1 MEQDL
6 LKIGLT
12 QYEAKTYL
20 SLLKSGSVKGSTLS
34 KKSGVPH
41 SKIYEVM
48 YKLADK
54 KFVSVLEVRPRLF
67 KAISPEI
74 AIPHFLRSKKEELE
88 RLEKEIPLKLKLEA
102 VKVEPKSEELITVY
116 RGEKNTHPLVLN
128 KFITAQKYLKE
139 MFTFEYVPA
148 AVEREIK
155 KSMERGVHIK
165 MIATLKNKESVKM
178 IRRIKKMGAE
188 VRYYPLNEIRF
199 AIKDGVESYQMIVN
213 QKNLLDRISIVI
225 ESIELTKALE
235 HYFDY
240 LWKKAK
246 PIT

>member
-6 LKIGLT
+6 LKIGLG
-12 QYEAKTYL
+12 QYEAKVYL
-20 SLLKSGSVKGSTLS
+20 ALIRYGSMSGGALS
-34 KKSGVPH
+34 KKSGVPQ
-41 SKIYEVM
+41 SKIYEVL
-48 YKLADK
+48 YKLAGK

-67 KAISPEI
+67 KAIDPEI
-74 AIPHFLRSKKEELE
+74 AIPHFLQSKKEELE
-88 RLEKEIPLKLKLEA
+88 RLEKDIPEKIKKESR
-102 VKVEPKSEELITVY
+102 VVEEKTEELITIY

-139 MFTFEYVPA
+139 MFTFEYIPTS
-148 AVEREIK
+148 VEREIK
-155 KSMERGVHIK
+155 KCIQRGIHIK
-165 MIATLKNKESVKM
+165 MLATLKNRDNIKAM
-178 IRRIKKMGAE
+178 RRIKKIGVE
-188 VRYYPLNEIRF
+188 VRYYPINEIRF

-225 ESIELTKALE
+225 ESMELTKALE

-246 PIT
+246 PFT